1 MTNDYPVFPSRAIN
15 AILFSAMSVG
25 QAMSFA
31 PDYGKAKTAAARILD
46 ILDRVPSIDSWSD
59 KGEKPV
65 SFSKI

>member
-1 MTNDYPVFPSRAIN
+1 
-15 AILFSAMSVG
+15 MSVG
-25 QAMSFA
+25 QALSFA